1 MIRTIRFLGAAIGG
15 LTGITLVVAHGG
27 SVRYEDTP
35 GGGATFVCTFP
46 RENSAT

>member
-1 MIRTIRFLGAAIGG
+1 VRA
-15 LTGITLVVAHGG
+15 LVIAHGG

-46 RENSAT
+46 PGPA